1 MILSYT
7 IKVFYKAAYAI
18 LLPVYMELFLRDFK
32 LIFSG
37 RGSIKYPITIS
48 EALDSLYLG
57 IDKQAQAGL
66 NILLVFH
73 AQTE

>member
-1 MILSYT
+1 MLYYFQYT
-7 IKVFYKAAYAI
+7 WNS
-18 LLPVYMELFLRDFK
+18 LRDFK

-57 IDKQAQAGL
+57 INKQAQAGL

>member
-1 MILSYT
+1 MG
-7 IKVFYKAAYAI
+7 AI
-18 LLPVYMELFLRDFK
+18 ISTCFCYVDDTHLMFK
-32 LIFSG
+32 NFNHLERFA
-37 RGSIKYPITIS
+37 IKYPITIS